1 MIRFGGG
8 DDREHVA
15 DNAFRPQIVT
25 LVAGGVAASI
35 SLAFGAHL
43 IEAGTNLQCRPAV
56 LQIEN
61 QYPMDLIETAAFCD
75 PTMPDGED
83 FGGDIE
89 VAVVVDECEV
99 MRGSERA
106 DQ

>member
-43 IEAGTNLQCRPAV
+43 IEAGTNLQC
-56 LQIEN
+56 
-61 QYPMDLIETAAFCD
+61 
-75 PTMPDGED
+75 
-83 FGGDIE
+83 
-89 VAVVVDECEV
+89 
-99 MRGSERA
+99 
-106 DQ
+106 